1 MAQKSS
7 YTEED
12 FEKHE
17 AYLKRYP
24 NAATWTTL
32 EGKTIPVVLIKDDH
46 LKNIITH
53 LNDTMVHFP
62 ENSIRRKGRLK
73 VLDKMKKELK
83 KRLVRMGDGGKV
95 LFGD

>member
-12 FEKHE
+12 YKKHE
-17 AYLKRYP
+17 AYLTRYP
-24 NAATWTTL
+24 NAAYWVTL
-32 EGKTIPVVLIKDDH
+32 EGRIIPIVLIKEDH

-53 LNDTMVHFP
+53 INDSMVFFHQ
-62 ENSIRRKGRLK
+62 NSKKRQSRLK
-73 VLDKMKKELK
+73 MLDKMKKELK
-83 KRLVRMGDGGKV
+83 KRLVKKGAGGKV